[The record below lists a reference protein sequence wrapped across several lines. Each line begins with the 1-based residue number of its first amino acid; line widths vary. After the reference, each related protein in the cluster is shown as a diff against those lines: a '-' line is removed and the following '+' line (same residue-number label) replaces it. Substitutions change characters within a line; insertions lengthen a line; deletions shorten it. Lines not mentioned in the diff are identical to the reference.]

1 MQGLN
6 VAASGLLADERWQQ
20 VVMNNVANASTP
32 GFKES
37 SGALMA
43 FPNQLEL
50 RYSYGGNP
58 SVATPVGVVT
68 NGALFQEAVGNFSQ
82 GLIQQTGQPLDL
94 ALQDPV
100 QQGTAVF
107 VAAPGAPGG
116 AQRVNTLSFVVG
128 KGGVIET
135 AQGAPVVPVD
145 SAGNPIANAR
155 AIVNPLYKGLNLFGE
170 NGSPVQDAAGQMSYT
185 LSLTNG
191 KPIPAAAGAFLRMT
205 NSVTGGVRSFFAVA
219 NTNAQNVTSVALTRD
234 GHFQVGANHLLYNA
248 TGQRV
253 LAVGANGQPLLQSAI
268 MLNPAYTGQNYFG
281 ANGAPLHAANG
292 QPSYL
297 IVTPAGKPL
306 AGAHFGA
313 VGVDSGTLRALGAT
327 DFLPTAQS
335 HYVAPP
341 GTMQAGALEMGNVNG
356 TNNVMQMLSIYQNY
370 MADQKVAQTIDS
382 MLSSTVTSVGAV
394 QGL

>member
-37 SGALMA
+37 SGNLMS
-43 FPNQLEL
+43 FPTQLEM

-58 SVATPVGVVT
+58 SAVTPVGVMSH
-68 NGALFQEAVGNFSQ
+68 GALFQEAVGNFSQ
-82 GLIQQTGQPLDL
+82 GMIQQTGQPLDL

-100 QQGTAVF
+100 EQGTAVF
-107 VAAPGAPGG
+107 AAAPGAPGG

-128 KGGVIET
+128 NGGVVET
-135 AQGAPVVPVD
+135 AQGVPVVPVD
-145 SAGNPIANAR
+145 SAGNPMTNAR
-155 AIVNPLYKGLNLFGE
+155 AIVNPKYKGLTLFGE
-170 NGSPVQDAAGQMSYT
+170 NGMPVQDAAGQMSYT
-185 LSLTNG
+185 LHLTNG
-191 KPIPAAAGAFLRMT
+191 APVTAPGAFLRMT
-205 NSVTGGVRSFFAVA
+205 NAVTGGVRSFFAVA
-219 NTNAQNVTSVALTRD
+219 NTDAQNVTTVALTRD
-234 GHFQVGANHLLYNA
+234 GHFQVGANHLLYSA

-253 LAVGANGQPLLQSAI
+253 LAVGANGQPLLQSAV

-281 ANGAPLHAANG
+281 PNGAPLHAANG

-297 IVTPAGKPL
+297 VVTPGGRPL

-313 VGVDSGTLRALGAT
+313 VGVDTGTLRALGAT
-327 DFLPTAQS
+327 DFLPTAQT
-335 HYVAPP
+335 HFVAPP

-356 TNNVMQMLSIYQNY
+356 TGNAMQMLSIYQNY
-370 MADQKVAQTIDS
+370 MADEKVAQTINS
-382 MLSSTVTSVGAV
+382 TLTSTVTSVGAV

>member
-1 MQGLN
+1 MNGLN
-6 VAASGLLADERWQQ
+6 IAASGLLADERWQQ

-43 FPNQLEL
+43 FPTQLEMQ
-50 RYSYGGNP
+50 YSYGG
-58 SVATPVGVVT
+58 SSAAAKPVGVVT

-82 GLIQQTGQPLDL
+82 GLIQPTGQPLDL

-116 AQRVNTLSFVVG
+116 ARRGNTLSFVVG

-135 AQGAPVVPVD
+135 AQGAPIVPVN
-145 SAGNPIANAR
+145 SAGNPIPNAR
-155 AIVNPLYKGLNLFGE
+155 AIANPKYKGLNLFGE
-170 NGSPVQDAAGQMSYT
+170 NGSPLQDAAGQMSYT
-185 LSLTNG
+185 LRLTNG
-191 KPIPAAAGAFLRMT
+191 RPVPLSSGAFLRMT
-205 NSVTGGVRSFFAVA
+205 NAVTGGVRSFFAVA
-219 NTNAQNVTSVALTRD
+219 NTNAGKVTSVALTRD
-234 GHFQVGANHLLYNA
+234 GHFQVGAGHLLYSA

-268 MLNPAYTGQNYFG
+268 MLNPAYTGQEYFG
-281 ANGAPLHAANG
+281 TNGAPLRNANG

-297 IVTPAGKPL
+297 IVTQAGKPL
-306 AGAHFGA
+306 PGAHFGA

-341 GTMQAGALEMGNVNG
+341 GTIKVGALEMANVNG
-356 TNNVMQMLSIYQNY
+356 TGNAMQMLGIYQNY
-370 MADQKVAQTIDS
+370 MADEKVVQTIDS
-382 MLSSTVTSVGAV
+382 TLSTTVSSVGAV